1 MLAPEMA
8 ENTPFMPNGMNPPPP
23 GLKLP
28 AWKWKNRMMM
38 VRTGMATFHHVMALL
53 TRANSRTARKL
64 IAVKHGHQDDRPEEA
79 PARGDAAWSGCT
91 APGQ

>member
-1 MLAPEMA
+1 MA
-8 ENTPFMPNGMNPPPP
+8 ANTPFMPNGMNPPPP

-64 IAVKHGHQDDRPEEA
+64 IAVKMAIRMTVQKKPQPVVTRVVGLYRL
-79 PARGDAAWSGCT
+79 
-91 APGQ
+91 GQ